1 MLKLYMHCGG
11 HHVDR
16 EAAVTTPTPQRTR
29 TWVPV
34 PHSRLLGLVEQ
45 TLAGTG
51 MRVVSEAHGP
61 ISFRSR
67 WSVTG
72 SETPRRLRQSTTC
85 RSPRITSPGRWSR
98 VRQKRVKKRVSNRPF
113 CLAEG
118 RNPNWPRMKKPLFCR
133 GLRPGARWCT
143 PAEWRIGDSNLMRL
157 PAGIGG
163 VSKRALQNPVQ
174 LIATTAWLTSASV
187 E

>member
-34 PHSRLLGLVEQ
+34 PHGRLLGLVEQ

-98 VRQKRVKKRVSNRPF
+98 VRQKRVKKRGSIRPF

-118 RNPNWPRMKKPLFCR
+118 RNPKWPRIRKPLFCR
-133 GLRPGARWCT
+133 GLRPGARWCK
-143 PAEWRIGDSNLMRL
+143 PAEWRIGVPHLGCFPTGTDRL
-157 PAGIGG
+157 QGREGQNRGQSWQPIWL
-163 VSKRALQNPVQ
+163 SKPNWPG
-174 LIATTAWLTSASV
+174 
-187 E
+187 